1 MSQQRAKIL
10 VADDDAEIR
19 FLLETTLAA
28 DGYDIL
34 TASNGTEAI
43 RIATQEHPRL
53 VVLDVTMPQADGYEV
68 TRALRQHEETKNI
81 PIIMLTAH
89 REEEIAAKSF
99 EQGADDYL
107 TKPLS
112 PALLRARVK
121 TWLLRSTD
129 RLTGA

>member
-1 MSQQRAKIL
+1 LSPGRTKIL
-10 VADDDAEIR
+10 VADDDAEVR

-34 TASNGTEAI
+34 TASNGADAI
-43 RIATQEHPRL
+43 RIATQEHPSL

-68 TRALRQHEETKNI
+68 TRALRHHDDTRDI
-81 PIIMLTAH
+81 RIIMLTAH
-89 REEEIAAKSF
+89 REEDIAARSF

-121 TWLLRSTD
+121 TWLLRSTAGS
-129 RLTGA
+129 TEA